1 MSTLAQANR
10 AIRNANIPLELV
22 RGEGYH
28 YFIYDNPERGVYE
41 TVSYMVCHT
50 NSIPLDRWIIWAQEA
65 YEDIIN
71 SLNTSLE

>member
-28 YFIYDNPERGVYE
+28 YFIYDNEERGVYE
-41 TVSYMVCHT
+41 TLSIYVPYT
-50 NSIPLDRWIIWAQEA
+50 NIYTTAEWVAEAEHA
-65 YEDIIN
+65 YEAIISN
-71 SLNTSLE
+71 LNRGLD